1 MYGSQSV
8 RKTQSKGKSK
18 KTAVQNQDGFF
29 SSNVIEFG
37 HKQWQS
43 PPNFNP
49 LTANHLHLLKVIER
63 SPITIVNG
71 PAGSLKTF
79 LALQYGLR
87 SMKDG
92 EYEQYVYARQDIL
105 RPNEKPL
112 GALPGEESLKL
123 DPLIAPIRDNL
134 AALVPPGELRYLLE
148 KGKIKGSNIDM
159 IRGRSP
165 LNSFIH
171 LDECQNCDLP
181 AIKAV
186 MTRKAT
192 SSKLVITGDFI
203 DQKDIEDNPAFDAF
217 EYVCRKFAHHNKI
230 KVVTLTKDDILRD
243 ELIADILDIF
253 DDIKREMKRR

>member
-29 SSNVIEFG
+29 SNNVIEFG

-43 PPNFNP
+43 PPNFKP

-63 SPITIVNG
+63 SPITIVSG

-87 SMKDG
+87 SMKEG
-92 EYEQYVYARQDIL
+92 EYDRYIYARQNIK
-105 RPNEKPL
+105 RPNEKEL
-112 GALPGEESLKL
+112 GSLPGVEALKL
-123 DPLIAPIRDNL
+123 DPLIAPILDNL
-134 AALVPPGELRYLLE
+134 AALVPPGELSYLSE
-148 KGKIKGSNIDM
+148 KGKIKGSDINM

-171 LDECQNCDLP
+171 LDEAQNCDLP

-192 SSKLVITGDFI
+192 SSKLVITGDFV
-203 DQKDIEDNPAFDAF
+203 DQKDVEGDPAFDAF
-217 EYVCRKFAHHNKI
+217 EYVCRKFASHPRI

-243 ELIADILDIF
+243 ELITDILDIF